1 MLASACFRHW
11 DFLYSDQ
18 AKVKYMQLEIS
29 ADDEEQLVFLAVA
42 QTTNSL
48 WFCFFFEI
56 NFKVKFPRE
65 NVPNMNLLL
74 VVWNNTVM
82 FWDQKYVMNAECA
95 VISVLSDLKDTEVN
109 GRVLVKLILVFNIG
123 GSNRCLPLQNH
134 ASLLLNFL
142 RDTLV
147 YHF

>member
-1 MLASACFRHW
+1 
-11 DFLYSDQ
+11 
-18 AKVKYMQLEIS
+18 
-29 ADDEEQLVFLAVA
+29 
-42 QTTNSL
+42 
-48 WFCFFFEI
+48 
-56 NFKVKFPRE
+56 
-65 NVPNMNLLL
+65 
-74 VVWNNTVM
+74 M

-123 GSNRCLPLQNH
+123 GSDRCLPLQNH

-147 YHF
+147 YHFQII